1 MKVSFERTIYSSHPF
16 LPQGPFLINHF
27 GLPPIFG
34 FGVKHTVVVSCCS
47 SEVTMKL
54 YTARTLRYHFGHIL
68 PQYVGLQSTDINVF
82 FNKLAFLL
90 VLSCEQWIIG
100 DTSIFT

>member
-68 PQYVGLQSTDINVF
+68 PHNTWGYNQQILMYSSINLLF
-82 FNKLAFLL
+82 CWYFL
-90 VLSCEQWIIG
+90 VSNG
-100 DTSIFT
+100 